1 VIDVGHAE
9 GRSHARRLPGRVI
22 LLLVTAICLY
32 FFAPSIEEVFS
43 AWERLGEVHTAWMI
57 PAILCAIASY
67 GCVWV
72 VQAIAIG
79 TRDWFAVIT
88 TQLAGNAFNRITP
101 GGGATGM
108 AMQTNMLTA
117 AGVDAPRAA
126 TALTGQS
133 VLSTAALVA
142 MPIFS
147 IPFIIAGT
155 QIPSRLLSAV
165 WIGIPVFLLT
175 MAIGVAVFL
184 FDGPLLWLARV
195 ITRLGPV
202 FRRGTPTD
210 PELGTRLLKSRD
222 EIREEVG
229 PRWGIA
235 VGASVLRWFF
245 EYGVILAT
253 LYGLDVQPDP
263 ALTLLA
269 FVAASVLGLL
279 PFTPGG
285 LGFVEAGLT
294 ATLVL
299 AGVSAGDALVTT
311 LVYRLLT
318 FWLPLP
324 IGALAA
330 FIFRRR
336 YPRPKADRSV
346 RV

>member
-1 VIDVGHAE
+1 
-9 GRSHARRLPGRVI
+9 
-22 LLLVTAICLY
+22 
-32 FFAPSIEEVFS
+32 
-43 AWERLGEVHTAWMI
+43 
-57 PAILCAIASY
+57 
-67 GCVWV
+67 
-72 VQAIAIG
+72 
-79 TRDWFAVIT
+79 
-88 TQLAGNAFNRITP
+88 
-101 GGGATGM
+101 M

-117 AGVDAPRAA
+117 AGIDAPRAA

-142 MPIFS
+142 MPVFS

-175 MAIGVAVFL
+175 MGIGVAVFL
-184 FDGPLLWLARV
+184 FDRPLLWLGRAIARV
-195 ITRLGPV
+195 GPIFGRGHGRRARARRPV
-202 FRRGTPTD
+202 AAESRRDSRRG
-210 PELGTRLLKSRD
+210 RS
-222 EIREEVG
+222 
-229 PRWGIA
+229 A
-235 VGASVLRWFF
+235 VGDRGRPSVLRWFF
-245 EYGVILAT
+245 EYGVIIAT

-324 IGALAA
+324 IGAVAA
-330 FIFRRR
+330 VIFRRR
-336 YPRPKADRSV
+336 YPRLQA
-346 RV
+346 

>member
-1 VIDVGHAE
+1 
-9 GRSHARRLPGRVI
+9 L
-22 LLLVTAICLY
+22 
-32 FFAPSIEEVFS
+32 FAPSISEVFA
-43 AWERLGEVHTAWMI
+43 AWGRLGRVHPAWMV
-57 PAILCAIASY
+57 PAVLCAIAAY
-67 GCVWV
+67 ACVWV

-79 TRDWFAVIT
+79 SRDWFSIIT

-117 AGVDAPRAA
+117 AGIDAPRAA
-126 TALTGQS
+126 TALTVQS

-142 MPIFS
+142 MPVFS

-165 WIGIPVFLLT
+165 WIGIPVFLLMT
-175 MAIGVAVFL
+175 AIGFAVFII
-184 FDGPLLWLARV
+184 DVPLLWLGRV
-195 ITRLGPV
+195 IARLRRFFPRGSDDDRELGP
-202 FRRGTPTD
+202 
-210 PELGTRLLKSRD
+210 RLLRSRDAIRD
-222 EIREEVG
+222 EIG
-229 PRWGIA
+229 PRWEIA
-235 VGASVLRWFF
+235 VGLSVLRWFF

-253 LYGLDVQPDP
+253 LYGLSVQPDP

-285 LGFVEAGLT
+285 LGFVEAGVT

-318 FWLPLP
+318 FWRPLP
-324 IGALAA
+324 IGAGAA
-330 FIFRRR
+330 VIFRRR
-336 YPRPKADRSV
+336 YPRARD
-346 RV
+346 